1 MAVGWRPAVSEGGPD
16 AMRDIELYRHLLGI
30 ESPWTV
36 TRGEL
41 NVPEQR
47 VDVWADHGEPAPWSC
62 PECGTPAPL
71 YDHADERVWRHLE
84 RCQFRT
90 LLHARPPRVQCPTPG
105 VRQVRLPWAK
115 GRSRFTAVRAPG
127 HRRVAG
133 VRHRGRLRDSAHQLG

>member
-1 MAVGWRPAVSEGGPD
+1 
-16 AMRDIELYRHLLGI
+16 MRDIELYRHLLGI

-36 TRGEL
+36 TRVEL

-84 RCQFRT
+84 QLSVPHPAARAAAAGAVSDARRPAGAIAVGERAVAVHRCSSAWPST
-90 LLHARPPRVQCPTPG
+90 CCGSAT
-105 VRQVRLPWAK
+105 
-115 GRSRFTAVRAPG
+115 SRAPA
-127 HRRVAG
+127 RFCASAG
-133 VRHRGRLRDSAHQLG
+133 MRPGMWSSAPWGAG

>member
-1 MAVGWRPAVSEGGPD
+1 
-16 AMRDIELYRHLLGI
+16 MRDIELYRHLLGI

-36 TRGEL
+36 TRVEL

-90 LLHARPPRVQCPTPG
+90 LLHARPPRVQCPTHG

-133 VRHRGRLRDSAHQLG
+133 VRHHGRLRDSADQLG